1 MTAFTAESV
10 APEWVEAV
18 RAVPR
23 ARFLPSRIWPFD
35 TASGRHVFVDRDV
48 DPVRWQRAAE
58 ANVPV
63 TVQWDDGRHDGEDGG
78 VVPSSSASM
87 PSLVLEMLADL
98 DVRPG
103 MTALEIGTGTGWNA
117 GLLAHRLGSDAV
129 TTVEVDAGVAE
140 RARRALKDTGLTPR
154 VVTGDGSAGCSDGAP
169 YDRLIVTCGMRGVP
183 HAWIEQTRPGGV
195 ILVPWGTDYC
205 TADGVAGLVVAADGR
220 SAAGRFTR
228 LTQFMKLRA
237 HRLAWPRHDAY
248 VSGAWPHGAVESTTD
263 LGTEVVAHGPYDAA
277 PFVLGMAVPR
287 CAHVAGERNGETAAW
302 FYSLS
307 DSSWAA
313 VRFAGDDGTGLV
325 YQYGPRR
332 LWDEVAAAWRW
343 WDRQG
348 RPGVGRFGLTVTR
361 ERTTPW
367 LDSPDRPVPV
377 TAV

>member
-1 MTAFTAESV
+1 MPEDDKKGSSAAPPQAGLVNWEAAAFTPEGI

-98 DVRPG
+98 GVRPG

-117 GLLAHRLGSDAV
+117 GLLAHRLGSVAV

-154 VVTGDGSAGCSDGAP
+154 VVTGDGSAG
-169 YDRLIVTCGMRGVP
+169 
-183 HAWIEQTRPGGV
+183 
-195 ILVPWGTDYC
+195 
-205 TADGVAGLVVAADGR
+205 
-220 SAAGRFTR
+220 
-228 LTQFMKLRA
+228 
-237 HRLAWPRHDAY
+237 
-248 VSGAWPHGAVESTTD
+248 
-263 LGTEVVAHGPYDAA
+263 
-277 PFVLGMAVPR
+277 
-287 CAHVAGERNGETAAW
+287 
-302 FYSLS
+302 
-307 DSSWAA
+307 
-313 VRFAGDDGTGLV
+313 
-325 YQYGPRR
+325 
-332 LWDEVAAAWRW
+332 WRW
-343 WDRQG
+343 WDRRG